1 MPDSDNEDGGVLSS
15 AAQSKKETNADP
27 GEARQASGEDEK
39 IMFNA
44 RVPESLYSQF
54 QEVCEE
60 EGVAMSWAVRQY
72 MRKCIESDETGHLK

>member
-1 MPDSDNEDGGVLSS
+1 MPNSDSGNGGVLSS
-15 AAQSKKETNADP
+15 AAQSKEGPNADQE
-27 GEARQASGEDEK
+27 EARKASGEDDK

-44 RVPESLYSQF
+44 RVPNSLYSQF

-72 MRKCIESDETGHLK
+72 MRKCIENDETGHLK

>member
-1 MPDSDNEDGGVLSS
+1 MPDSDNGSGGVLSS
-15 AAQSKKETNADP
+15 AAQSKKEANADP
-27 GEARQASGEDEK
+27 DEARKASGEDEK

-72 MRKCIESDETGHLK
+72 MRTCIDNDETGHLK